1 MPTDKRVPDYR
12 QWLQAELREARRR
25 AGLTQRQ
32 VASEMDWSP
41 SKMLRI
47 ESGLVGISTT
57 DLQALLNYYR
67 VPDHRRTELVELVRK
82 NR

>member
-12 QWLQAELREARRR
+12 LWLQAELREARRR

-32 VASEMDWSP
+32 VACEMDWSP

-67 VPDHRRTELVELVRK
+67 VPDQRRSELVELVRK

>member
-1 MPTDKRVPDYR
+1 MSTEKHIPDHR
-12 QWLQAELREARRR
+12 RWLRTELREARRR
-25 AGLTQRQ
+25 AGFTQRQ

-47 ESGLVGISTT
+47 ESGSVGISTT
-57 DLQALLNYYR
+57 DLQALLRYYQ
-67 VPDHRRTELVELVRK
+67 VADHRRTELVDLIRK